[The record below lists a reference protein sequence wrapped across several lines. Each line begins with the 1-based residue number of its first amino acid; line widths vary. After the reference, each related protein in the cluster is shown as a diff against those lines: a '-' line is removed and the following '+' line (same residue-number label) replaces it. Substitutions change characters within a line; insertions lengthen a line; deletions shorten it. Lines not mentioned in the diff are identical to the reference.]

1 LVLATALVA
10 GAAVGIAGAPASSG
24 GEVSPQA
31 LEEFEDP
38 GTFPFVVPTDV
49 FTITVEVCGAQGGRG
64 GRESNGGTDN
74 LGQGGLG
81 GHTTVDIAVTPGE
94 ALTIFV
100 GSVGGIPTN
109 SGGPESGPGAAGTG
123 GPNAAGTGGSGSGG
137 SGGGGGGGGGSA
149 VMSGA
154 TALAVGGGGGGAGG
168 AIGGA
173 AGDASA
179 NGGAGGGATG
189 SAGSAIAANSGGT
202 PGQGGTQTAG
212 GAAGNAGG
220 GSGAQQ
226 GTPNGTG
233 AGQSPGTRS
242 GGGGGGGGYFGGGGS
257 GPNGT
262 FDGSGSRAGA
272 GGGSSF
278 PASAT
283 FDTCTTATG
292 DGFVILTYVAAP
304 QSAAGAVAT
313 EPDFV
318 G

>member
-31 LEEFEDP
+31 VEEFEDP

-179 NGGAGGGATG
+179 NG